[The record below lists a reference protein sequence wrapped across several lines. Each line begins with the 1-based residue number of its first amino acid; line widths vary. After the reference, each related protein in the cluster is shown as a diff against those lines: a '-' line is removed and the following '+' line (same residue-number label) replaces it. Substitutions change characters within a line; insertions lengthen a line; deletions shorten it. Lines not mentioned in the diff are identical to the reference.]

1 MSKIEQIIQ
10 RKDGSEVKVVAQA
23 CFGRGMACSFN
34 VYVLRREPPSQAWH
48 LASDRPHPD
57 WKSMS
62 VDDYVA
68 YGRSEM
74 LRLVSTAEIL
84 KTVNALRTT
93 MGL

>member
-1 MSKIEQIIQ
+1 MSMIEQVLQ

-23 CFGRGMACSFN
+23 CFGRGLACSFS
-34 VYVLRREPPSQAWH
+34 VYVLRRERPCQAWQ

-57 WKSMS
+57 WRSMS
-62 VDDYVA
+62 VEDYVA
-68 YGRSEM
+68 RGRSEM

-84 KTVNALRTT
+84 KTVNALRIT